1 MGTLQFA
8 IEFLRGIRMGSLQL
22 AIEILRGSNGII
34 AICYLNFRRVPAEY
48 FIGFRRV
55 PGQFLSPPFFST
67 PALLLQGMSAATL
80 RL

>member
-1 MGTLQFA
+1 
-8 IEFLRGIRMGSLQL
+8 MGSLQL
-22 AIEILRGSNGII
+22 AIEILRDSNGII

-67 PALLLQGMSAATL
+67 PALLLMLMLLLLLAAL
-80 RL
+80 LCSSLSSFGWV